1 MARSSMSDSTV
12 LVLGLSFLL
21 QVGAAAMALRLVR
34 LTGWKATWVLIAAA
48 ISLMAV
54 PRAITLVGVLT
65 ADTARPPDLA
75 EELVAL
81 TISVLLVLGIA
92 CLGPLIESI
101 RRAEREV
108 RQLIESAPEA
118 MVISDSSDRIV
129 LANAEAG
136 RLFGY
141 FPHELK
147 GKDVQILIPERFRER
162 HRESRTRFHE
172 NPRRVG
178 FPMDAGLCGVHVDGR
193 EFPIQISVSPLETAS
208 GLLVVASIRDMTDW
222 RAAQQALRRSEG
234 RYRSLLDDVLDN
246 SSVGVCILD
255 SEFRIVW
262 VNRAYESYLG
272 QERTDVVGLPAR
284 HVVRDRLGPV
294 MEDTESFIEN
304 LLATYDDGTYT
315 EHFEC
320 HVNRG
325 NGRLERWLEFWS
337 QRIESGLYKGGRI
350 EQYAEVTDRRN
361 AEQRIRQFV
370 SIARNMR
377 IGLLV
382 YHLEDLADDRTL
394 RVRIL
399 NPEGERLLGLFESD
413 ISGKYIDEAF
423 PLLRH
428 EGVPELFADVLR
440 KGEAREVSRLEYG
453 DDRVQRGGWSFR
465 AFPLPDR
472 CVGVLFERID
482 E

>member
-1 MARSSMSDSTV
+1 M
-12 LVLGLSFLL
+12 
-21 QVGAAAMALRLVR
+21 
-34 LTGWKATWVLIAAA
+34 
-48 ISLMAV
+48 
-54 PRAITLVGVLT
+54 
-65 ADTARPPDLA
+65 
-75 EELVAL
+75 
-81 TISVLLVLGIA
+81 LLVLGIA

-118 MVISDSSDRIV
+118 MVISDSNDRIV

-141 FPHELK
+141 FPHQLK
-147 GKDVQILIPERFRER
+147 GKDVQILIPERFRVR
-162 HRESRTRFHE
+162 HRERRARFHE
-172 NPRRVG
+172 DPRRVG
-178 FPMDAGLCGVHVDGR
+178 FPMDAGLCGEHVDGH
-193 EFPIQISVSPLETAS
+193 EFPVQISVSPLETAD
-208 GLLVVASIRDMTDW
+208 GLLVVASIRDMTEW
-222 RAAQQALRRSEG
+222 QAAEQALRRSEG
-234 RYRSLLDDVLDN
+234 RYRTLLDDVLDN
-246 SSVGVCILD
+246 SSVAVCILD

-272 QERTDVVGLPAR
+272 QERSDVVGLPAR
-284 HVVRDRLGPV
+284 RVVRDRLGPV
-294 MEDTESFIEN
+294 MEDTEAFTEKV
-304 LLATYDDGTYT
+304 LATYDDGTYT

-320 HVNRG
+320 HVTPGR
-325 NGRLERWLEFWS
+325 GRLDRWLEFWS
-337 QRIESGLYKGGRI
+337 QQIESGLYKGGRI
-350 EQYAEVTDRRN
+350 EHYAEVTERRN

-382 YHLEDLADDRTL
+382 YHMEDLDDDRTL

-399 NPEGERLLGLFESD
+399 NPEGERLLGLFEAD

-423 PLLRH
+423 PKLRR
-428 EGVPELFADVLR
+428 ENVPQLFGDVLR
-440 KGEAREVSRLEYG
+440 KGEACDVRHLEYG
-453 DDRVQRGGWSFR
+453 DDRVQHGGWSFR
-465 AFPLPDR
+465 AFPLPEQ